1 MSVLPNSSEM
11 MLKKNPGK
19 VLSFRILLVEAIWL
33 FVGLLVGFGDI
44 GGIKMK

>member
-1 MSVLPNSSEM
+1 
-11 MLKKNPGK
+11 MLKKTPGK
-19 VLSFRILLVEAIWL
+19 VLSFGIFLVEAIWM